1 MSCLGILIYTKD
13 TDSSITDKL
22 ADLTQ
27 LACAIL
33 SSSSAELVYQR
44 LLKVFIFITELLM
57 HSILIEFFLQS

>member
-1 MSCLGILIYTKD
+1 MFARKTLTIPLHSAHKP
-13 TDSSITDKL
+13 
-22 ADLTQ
+22 ADITQ

-57 HSILIEFFLQS
+57 HIILIEFFLQS